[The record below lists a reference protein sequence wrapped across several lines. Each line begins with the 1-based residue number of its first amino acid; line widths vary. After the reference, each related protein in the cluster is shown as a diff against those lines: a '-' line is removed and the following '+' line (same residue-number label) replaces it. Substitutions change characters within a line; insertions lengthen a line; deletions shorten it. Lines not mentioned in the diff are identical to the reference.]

1 MPRTRRNQS
10 PEGENFD
17 LDNVSGSDSDAEGP
31 PTPAQGPT
39 INPVP
44 QVVNNPE
51 LTSTKKNAARD
62 VWYFFVKNASGSV
75 CQYCKYVA
83 QSYLLSHLM
92 CAQEDTRRQPQRLA
106 WHRLPV

>member
-17 LDNVSGSDSDAEGP
+17 LDNVSGSDSDAEGL
-31 PTPAQGPT
+31 PTGPT

-51 LTSTKKNAARD
+51 PTSTKKNAARD

-83 QSYLLSHLM
+83 QSYPLSHLM

-106 WHRLPV
+106 WHCLPV

>member
-1 MPRTRRNQS
+1 MLPFLLMPRTRRNQS

-44 QVVNNPE
+44 QVVI
-51 LTSTKKNAARD
+51 A
-62 VWYFFVKNASGSV
+62 
-75 CQYCKYVA
+75 CQ
-83 QSYLLSHLM
+83 
-92 CAQEDTRRQPQRLA
+92 
-106 WHRLPV
+106 